1 MTAREVKAL
10 LEHLHRTG
18 ALSLPPSDL
27 QAVVEMFG
35 R

>member
-1 MTAREVKAL
+1 VSVQAVKAL

-18 ALSLPPSDL
+18 ALSVPPSDL
-27 QAVVEMFG
+27 QAVVEKF